1 MKRWV
6 SQLMCFWNYTLQN
19 MQLTKS
25 LKSPVSEDLLT
36 SNMVNGT
43 KTLFKSEWHHLYHIY
58 WLLWR
63 QLSWKKALIVICKTL
78 GYFFNPLNV
87 GHIYS
92 LLNRD
97 NLTQSIQ
104 MQLPL
109 TKKSVSQF
117 VSSFLKSRLN
127 FEFFQKKGDPHTW
140 RISEI
145 TDPEKRDLINV

>member
-1 MKRWV
+1 
-6 SQLMCFWNYTLQN
+6 MCFWNYALQK
-19 MQLTKS
+19 MWLTIS
-25 LKSPVSEDLLT
+25 LKSPVPDDLLT
-36 SNMVNGT
+36 SNMVNGK
-43 KTLFKSEWHHLYHIY
+43 KTLFKSELHHLYHIY
-58 WLLWR
+58 WSLWR

-78 GYFFNPLNV
+78 GHFFNTLNV

-140 RISEI
+140 CISEI
-145 TDPEKRDLINV
+145 TDSEKRDLINV